1 MFEPDNRNLHNMLTD
16 NTIAATAEY
25 SQYISPE
32 IREIR
37 MRAGSSILS
46 SSNEDYNN
54 NDDPD
59 WFN

>member
-1 MFEPDNRNLHNMLTD
+1 MRNILTD

-37 MRAGSSILS
+37 MKAGSSILS
-46 SSNEDYNN
+46 SSNEDYKNN
-54 NDDPD
+54 EPDD
-59 WFN
+59 WF